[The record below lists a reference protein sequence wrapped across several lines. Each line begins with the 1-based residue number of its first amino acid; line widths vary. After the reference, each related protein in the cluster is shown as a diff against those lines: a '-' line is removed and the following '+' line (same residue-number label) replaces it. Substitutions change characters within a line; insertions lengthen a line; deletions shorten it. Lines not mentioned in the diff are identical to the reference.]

1 MPSISAPSAA
11 SLDSRS
17 GAKPPSSPTAVPSL
31 RLPSVF
37 LSAWNT
43 SAPIRRQSAN
53 EPAPTGTTMNS
64 WKSTELSAWAPPLS
78 TFIIGT
84 GRTRAASP
92 PR

>member
-1 MPSISAPSAA
+1 MPSISACRAA

-17 GAKPPSSPTAVPSL
+17 GAKPPSSPTAVLSPRAL
-31 RLPSVF
+31 SVF

-43 SAPIRRQSAN
+43 SVPICRPRAN
-53 EPAPTGTTMNS
+53 ESAPTGTIMNS
-64 WKSTELSAWAPPLS
+64 WKSTELSAWAPPLR

-84 GRTRAASP
+84 GRTRADSP